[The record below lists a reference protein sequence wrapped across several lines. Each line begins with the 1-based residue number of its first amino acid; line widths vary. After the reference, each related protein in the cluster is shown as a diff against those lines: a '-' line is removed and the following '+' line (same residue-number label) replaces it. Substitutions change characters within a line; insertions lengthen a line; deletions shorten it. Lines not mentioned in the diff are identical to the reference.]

1 MKHIF
6 IGIGSNLRN
15 PKRQVL
21 DAINFIANITNI
33 NILKKS
39 SLYKTAPVGFVNQ
52 PHFIN
57 AVISIEFNESPDVLL
72 KYLLEIEKKFG
83 RIRKE
88 KNGPRTLDLDI
99 LLFKNMHI
107 TKNNL
112 IVPHP
117 RMHERLFVLLP
128 LSEIDPDIEIKP
140 HGLIKK
146 LIAKAPK
153 DIVEKIE
160 S

>member
-1 MKHIF
+1 
-6 IGIGSNLRN
+6 
-15 PKRQVL
+15 
-21 DAINFIANITNI
+21 
-33 NILKKS
+33 
-39 SLYKTAPVGFVNQ
+39 
-52 PHFIN
+52 
-57 AVISIEFNESPDVLL
+57 
-72 KYLLEIEKKFG
+72 
-83 RIRKE
+83 
-88 KNGPRTLDLDI
+88 
-99 LLFKNMHI
+99 MHI